1 MSAKKVASLVK
12 LAVWLCAS
20 TTPAEAQNRGTAPG
34 TTRSVA
40 TAAASP
46 AMQPPTLDGDD
57 RDDVWRTATPITAFR
72 MFDPSE
78 DSAAT
83 LPTEARVAYD
93 AQHLYVFVRAFDP
106 RPDSIIALLSRRDVR
121 TSSDQIKVMIDS
133 YHDRRTGYEFAVNP
147 AGVKRDY
154 YTYDDNTEDV
164 SWDAVWEVATRI
176 DSLGW
181 TAEFRIPLSQLR
193 YQPAV
198 SHTFGLMI
206 MRDIARYNERDSWP
220 VYRRSRPG
228 IASQFG
234 ELSGLVGLGSPRRLE
249 VSPYVLTRN
258 AAAVR
263 PGGFARSQ
271 QGTMG
276 ADIKYGLTSNLTL
289 DATVNPDFGQVEA
302 DPAQLN
308 LTAFETFL
316 AERRPFFLEGTG
328 IFGFGDDPTRLFY
341 SRRIGRAP
349 QLAGLVSDPLIGIPG
364 ASRILG
370 AGKLTGRVAGSTS
383 VGLLAAL
390 TGNTTA
396 GETSIEPRTLYGV
409 ARANRD
415 FRGGESAVGAIATV
429 VDRALDET
437 QKRFL
442 RRAAYGAGID
452 ARHRFA
458 GGRYALAGAVSASV
472 VRGSSS
478 AITRT
483 QRTSVHYY
491 QRPDDAL
498 AVDTGATSL
507 GGLALGLSADKVAG
521 VLRGGLGYQRTTP
534 GYESNDLGFL
544 SRADQ
549 QVVSSNV
556 RLIPS
561 RPYFGWRNAQV
572 ALFSNHWL
580 TDAGM
585 TTGSLYELYMGGTR
599 RSGATASV
607 DAWVDS
613 WGTVYCDRCAR
624 GGPAMRLS
632 PSWNVLVNVG
642 ADPKRRVSPSLAAI
656 YTTAD
661 EGRSMLWRVRPY
673 VRVRPSTRVN
683 VELGTRYQR
692 NQDNTQW
699 LANLGVVGADT
710 THYLFGHL
718 EQDLLSFTGRVD
730 VTLRPT
736 VSLQMY
742 VEPFVTAGHFTDV
755 RELADPRAAGYDAR
769 FRPYTGPMPSG
780 DFNEKSFT
788 TSAVARWEYRPGS
801 TLFAVWTQ
809 GRFQDDRDVGSFEAR
824 RDYRNLFAARP
835 DNVFLVKASYWIGR

>member
-1 MSAKKVASLVK
+1 MSAKKIASIIK
-12 LAVWLCAS
+12 LAVWLSSPA
-20 TTPAEAQNRGTAPG
+20 TPAIAQNG
-34 TTRSVA
+34 V
-40 TAAASP
+40 ASP
-46 AMQPPTLDGDD
+46 SAARTVAPASAARATQPPAIDGDD
-57 RDDVWRTATPITAFR
+57 RDDVWRTAVAITAFR

-83 LPTEARVAYD
+83 LNTEARVAYD

-106 RPDSIIALLSRRDVR
+106 RPDSIIALLSRRDVK
-121 TSSDQIKVMIDS
+121 TSSDQIKLMIDS
-133 YHDRRTGYEFAVNP
+133 YHDRRTGYEFGVNP

-154 YTYDDNTEDV
+154 YTYDDAAEDI
-164 SWDAVWEVATRI
+164 SWDAVWDVATRI

-193 YQPAV
+193 YPPAV
-198 SHTFGLMI
+198 QHTFGLMI

-234 ELSGLVGLGSPRRLE
+234 EVSGLAGLGSPRRLE
-249 VSPYVLTRN
+249 MSPYVLTRN
-258 AAAVR
+258 TAAVR
-263 PGGFARSQ
+263 AGGFARSQ

-316 AERRPFFLEGTG
+316 AEQRPFFLEGTG

-349 QLAGLVSDPLIGIPG
+349 QLAGLVSDPTLGVPG

-370 AGKLTGRVAGSTS
+370 AGKLTGRIAGGTS

-390 TGNTTA
+390 TDNTTA
-396 GETSIEPRTLYGV
+396 GTTSIEPRTTYGV
-409 ARANRD
+409 ARATRD
-415 FRGGESAVGAIATV
+415 LRGGESALGVITTLV
-429 VDRALDET
+429 ERDLNDQQEP
-437 QKRFL
+437 FL
-442 RRAAYGAGID
+442 RRSAYGAGVD

-458 GGRYALAGAVSASV
+458 GGRYALAGSMSGSV
-472 VRGSSS
+472 VRGSAS
-478 AITRT
+478 AIART
-483 QRTSVHYY
+483 QRSSVHYY
-491 QRPDDAL
+491 QRPDDDL
-498 AVDTGATSL
+498 AVDPNATSL
-507 GGLALGLSADKVAG
+507 SGLAMALSADKVAG
-521 VLRGGLGYQRTTP
+521 VLRGGFGYQRTTP
-534 GYESNDLGFL
+534 GFETNDLGFL

-549 QVVSSNV
+549 QIVSSNV

-561 RPYFGWRNAQV
+561 RPYLGWRNAQV
-572 ALFSNHWL
+572 ALFNNFWL

-585 TTGSLYELYMGGTR
+585 TTGSLYELFVGGAR

-613 WGTVYCDRCAR
+613 WGTVFCDRCAR

-632 PSWNVLVNVG
+632 PAWSVLVNVA

-661 EGRSMLWRVRPY
+661 EGHSMLWRVRPY
-673 VRVRPSTRVN
+673 VRVRPSSRVG

-699 LANLGVVGADT
+699 LANLGTIGADT
-710 THYLFGHL
+710 THYLFGYL
-718 EQDLLSFTGRVD
+718 AQDLLSFTGRLD

-736 VSLQMY
+736 VSFQMY
-742 VEPFVTAGHFTDV
+742 VEPFVTAGHFTNV
-755 RELADPRAAGYDAR
+755 RELADPRAADYDAR
-769 FRPYTGPMPSG
+769 FRPYTGPVPDG
-780 DFNEKSFT
+780 DFNEKSFN

-801 TLFAVWTQ
+801 TLFVVWTQ
-809 GRFQDDRDVGSFEAR
+809 GRSQDDRDVGSFAAT
-824 RDYRNLFAARP
+824 RDYRNLFSTRP
-835 DNVFLVKASYWIGR
+835 DNVFLVKASYWVGR